1 MGRKLI
7 YALRHDPASMLLE
20 MDKHGWVELEEILSK
35 SQLEMGELETI
46 ISKDDKGR
54 FALDTE
60 KGRLRAAQGHSI
72 NIDLDLA
79 PVWPPDKLYH
89 GTVEKYIPWIEKE
102 GLKKMSRNHVHLSP
116 DIETA
121 EKVASRRDTENVILE
136 IDAKTMAQKGFDFF
150 VSSNGVWLTDR
161 VPPEFISNLS

>member
-1 MGRKLI
+1 V
-7 YALRHDPASMLLE
+7 A
-20 MDKHGWVELEEILSK
+20 
-35 SQLEMGELETI
+35 
-46 ISKDDKGR
+46 
-54 FALDTE
+54 
-60 KGRLRAAQGHSI
+60 
-72 NIDLDLA
+72 
-79 PVWPPDKLYH
+79 
-89 GTVEKYIPWIEKE
+89 KYIPWIEKE
-102 GLKKMSRNHVHLSP
+102 GLKKMSRHHVHLSP